1 MSVVPVVDVL
11 QGRAAVDSEVTVR
24 GWVRTRRDSK
34 AGISFLA
41 VYDGSCFDPLQAV
54 VNNSLPNYQDEVL
67 HLTTGCSVEVTGKVV
82 ASPGEG
88 QSFELQATAIKVVG
102 WVDDPDTYPM
112 AAKRHSI
119 EYLRE
124 VAHLRPRTNLIGAVA
139 RVRHTLAQAI
149 HRFFHENGYFWVS
162 TPLITASDTEGA
174 GEMFR
179 VSTLDLENLPRTDKG
194 AVDFSEDFFGK
205 EAFLTVSGQ
214 LNGETYACAL
224 SKVYTFGP
232 TFRAENSNTSR
243 HLAEFWM
250 IEPEVAFAT
259 LDDVAGLA
267 ESMLKYVFQAVLDER
282 ADDLKFFAERV
293 DKDAIARL
301 ERFVSSDFAQVDY
314 TDAIEIL
321 LASGQTFEN
330 PVSWGID
337 LSSEHERYLA
347 EKHFQAPVVVKNYPK
362 DIKAFYM
369 RMNEDGKTVAAMDV
383 LAPGIGEIIGGSQR
397 EERLDVLD
405 QRLEEMGLNKEDYW
419 WYRDLHWGE
428 RLLDSSVQMIR
439 NVPHL
444 ALIPLVIL
452 WFGIDES
459 AKIFLVALGTL
470 FPIYLNTYH
479 GIKNIDRGLLEMAR
493 SYGLSGFR
501 LFTQVVLPGA
511 LPSIMVGVRFAL
523 GFMWLT
529 LIVAETISANS
540 GIGYLAMNA
549 REFLQTDVVVVAIVL
564 YALLGK
570 LADVG
575 AQLLERVWLRWH
587 PAYQLKQGEAL

>member
-11 QGRAAVDSEVTVR
+11 QGRAAVDTEVTVR

-41 VYDGSCFDPLQAV
+41 VYDGSCFNPLQAV
-54 VNNSLPNYQDEVL
+54 VNNSLPNYESDVL
-67 HLTTGCSVEVTGKVV
+67 RLTTGCSLEVTGKVV
-82 ASPGEG
+82 PSPGEG
-88 QSFELQATAIKVVG
+88 QSFELQATEVKVVG
-102 WVDDPDTYPM
+102 WVEDPDTYPM

-149 HRFFHENGYFWVS
+149 HRYFHENGYFWVS

-179 VSTLDLENLPRTDKG
+179 VSTLDMENLPRTDEGK
-194 AVDFSEDFFGK
+194 VDFGEDFFGR

-250 IEPEVAFAT
+250 VEPEVAFAD
-259 LDDVAGLA
+259 LNDIAGVAEG
-267 ESMLKYVFQAVLDER
+267 MLKYVFQAVLDER
-282 ADDLKFFAERV
+282 ADDMEFFAQRV
-293 DKDAIARL
+293 DKDAIDRL
-301 ERFVSSDFAQVDY
+301 KRFVTSDFAQVDY
-314 TDAIEIL
+314 TEAVDIL
-321 LASGQTFEN
+321 LNCGKTFEN
-330 PVSWGID
+330 PVYWGVD

-347 EKHFQAPVVVKNYPK
+347 EQHFKAPVVVKNYPK

-397 EERLDVLD
+397 EERLDMLD
-405 QRLEEMGLNKEDYW
+405 ARLEEMGLNKEDYW
-419 WYRDLHWGE
+419 WYRDLRRYGTVPHSGFGLGFE
-428 RLLDSSVQMIR
+428 RLIAYVTGVQNVRDVIPFPRTPR
-439 NVPHL
+439 N
-444 ALIPLVIL
+444 AT
-452 WFGIDES
+452 F
-459 AKIFLVALGTL
+459 
-470 FPIYLNTYH
+470 
-479 GIKNIDRGLLEMAR
+479 
-493 SYGLSGFR
+493 
-501 LFTQVVLPGA
+501 
-511 LPSIMVGVRFAL
+511 
-523 GFMWLT
+523 
-529 LIVAETISANS
+529 
-540 GIGYLAMNA
+540 
-549 REFLQTDVVVVAIVL
+549 
-564 YALLGK
+564 
-570 LADVG
+570 
-575 AQLLERVWLRWH
+575 
-587 PAYQLKQGEAL
+587 